1 MKKYEVAKLQLFWR
15 KLLLKKITTPT
26 GENPK
31 IKYGKNCRGIV
42 TNDMVR
48 CSIRATE
55 QLYIYD
61 DLFGENKSPQ
71 TKGFWFCDPEGIR
84 TPDPQLRRLL
94 LYPAQLPDLYTILS

>member
-1 MKKYEVAKLQLFWR
+1 MLFMKKYEIAKLQLFWR

-31 IKYGKNCRGIV
+31 IKYGKNCRGRV

-48 CSIRATE
+48 CSIIVKAAE
-55 QLYIYD
+55 QLCRDD

-71 TKGFWFCDPEGIR
+71 TKGF
-84 TPDPQLRRLL
+84 
-94 LYPAQLPDLYTILS
+94 LPM

>member
-31 IKYGKNCRGIV
+31 IKYGKNCRGRV

-48 CSIRATE
+48 CSIRA
-55 QLYIYD
+55 D
-61 DLFGENKSPQ
+61 
-71 TKGFWFCDPEGIR
+71 
-84 TPDPQLRRLL
+84 
-94 LYPAQLPDLYTILS
+94 